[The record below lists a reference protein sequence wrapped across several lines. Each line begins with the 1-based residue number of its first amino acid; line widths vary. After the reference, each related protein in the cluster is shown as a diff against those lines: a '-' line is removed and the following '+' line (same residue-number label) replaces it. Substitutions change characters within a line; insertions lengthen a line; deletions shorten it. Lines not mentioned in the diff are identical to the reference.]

1 MLREG
6 GDGLFTAASKTTHHG
21 SALKVV
27 PLVSHLPSVGG
38 LLLLLSVELMA
49 PSWPRR
55 LAISPLIIP
64 LIPLIH
70 TLAHSSVPLI
80 HKSRLEAA
88 VSRPTDTTTDSLR
101 VSRRRANLYN
111 YSDISAATPLGCG
124 GYTIHHV
131 GATPPA
137 MWRVHYP
144 LHGSHTIRHVGETLP
159 AASKSY
165 HPPRGSHTTRHV
177 EVTLPVAWKLYHPQR
192 RSQTTR
198 LVEVRLPGS
207 WKPHYAC
214 AGSNGYR
221 HVRFWRSSLWMLE
234 SVPGNADLRLAEKS
248 PWIGSSVW

>member
-111 YSDISAATPLGCG
+111 YSDISAATLPGL
-124 GYTIHHV
+124 
-131 GATPPA
+131 
-137 MWRVHYP
+137 WRVH
-144 LHGSHTIRHVGETLP
+144 
-159 AASKSY
+159 
-165 HPPRGSHTTRHV
+165 HPSCRGYTTRHV
-177 EVTLPVAWKLYHPQR
+177 EGTLPATWKSHHPPRGGHTICRVEETLPVAWMFHHP
-192 RSQTTR
+192 SHGCSTTR
-198 LVEVRLPGS
+198 HVEDTP
-207 WKPHYAC
+207 PTT
-214 AGSNGYR
+214 
-221 HVRFWRSSLWMLE
+221 
-234 SVPGNADLRLAEKS
+234 
-248 PWIGSSVW
+248 

>member
-1 MLREG
+1 M
-6 GDGLFTAASKTTHHG
+6 
-21 SALKVV
+21 V

-159 AASKSY
+159 AAWRPH
-165 HPPRGSHTTRHV
+165 HPPRGSHTTRRMDVPPPATWRIHHPPRRTSTTHHVEGTPPVAWTFHPHHV
-177 EVTLPVAWKLYHPQR
+177 EVTL
-192 RSQTTR
+192 R
-198 LVEVRLPGS
+198 LCRFERVSPRPFLEVVTMD
-207 WKPHYAC
+207 A
-214 AGSNGYR
+214 
-221 HVRFWRSSLWMLE
+221 
-234 SVPGNADLRLAEKS
+234 
-248 PWIGSSVW
+248 